1 MLCRRHVSVRTSPS
15 RRPRGAT
22 PTILQAIVIKQ
33 CVAATYNRQPVILAP
48 HVLFMKN
55 DAVHVGAVTLER
67 DGAVPKEY
75 KLGVFKL
82 DGLGEIAITDRPF
95 QTSELWN
102 PADDRFADKAL
113 MTVER

>member
-1 MLCRRHVSVRTSPS
+1 MDMSDQPQAAPT
-15 RRPRGAT
+15 GAT
-22 PTILQAIVIKQ
+22 PTILQAIVLKQ
-33 CVAATYNRQPVILAP
+33 CVAASYNRQPVILAP

-55 DAVHVGAVTLER
+55 EAVHVGAVTLER
-67 DGAVPKEY
+67 DGTVPKEY

>member
-1 MLCRRHVSVRTSPS
+1 MYLSEQPDPAPT
-15 RRPRGAT
+15 GAT
-22 PTILQAIVIKQ
+22 PTILQAIVMKR
-33 CVAATYNRQPVILAP
+33 CVAAAYNRQPVVLAP
-48 HVLFMKN
+48 HVMFMKH

-67 DGAVPKEY
+67 DGQAPKEY

-95 QTSELWN
+95 QTSDLWD
-102 PADDRFADKAL
+102 PADERFAGKAL

>member
-1 MLCRRHVSVRTSPS
+1 MDMSSKPEAAPT
-15 RRPRGAT
+15 GAT

-33 CVAATYNRQPVILAP
+33 CVAATYNRGVVVLAP

-67 DGAVPKEY
+67 DGVVPKEY

-95 QTSELWN
+95 QTSELWD
-102 PADDRFADKAL
+102 PADERFADGAL